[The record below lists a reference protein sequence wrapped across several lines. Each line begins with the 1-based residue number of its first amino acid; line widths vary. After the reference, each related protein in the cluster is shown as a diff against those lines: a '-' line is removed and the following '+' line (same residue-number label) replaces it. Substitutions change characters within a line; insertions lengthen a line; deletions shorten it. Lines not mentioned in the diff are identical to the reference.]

1 MLPAKWC
8 IKVTNANKEILSKW
22 RTDGDLSDRNYN
34 NLEIPFYLHT
44 PMEERDGYNKQGI
57 TSGYLEISFQ
67 EFEQYVLNKPVVNE
81 DMSYLEKLLKRW
93 NIR

>member
-8 IKVTNANKEILSKW
+8 IKVTNENKGILGEW
-22 RTDGDLSDRNYN
+22 RTDGELGGRNYN

-57 TSGYLEISFQ
+57 TSGYSEISFE
-67 EFEQYVLNKPVVNE
+67 EFEQYVLNKTVVNE
-81 DMSYLEKLLKRW
+81 DMSYLDKLLKRW
-93 NIR
+93 NIK